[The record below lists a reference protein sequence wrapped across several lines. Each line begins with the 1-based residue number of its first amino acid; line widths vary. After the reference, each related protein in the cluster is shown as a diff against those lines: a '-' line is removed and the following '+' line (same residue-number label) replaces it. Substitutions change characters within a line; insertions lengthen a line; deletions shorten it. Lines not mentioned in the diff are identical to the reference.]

1 MSIKSHGIFLIK
13 LNTTKTRDMLFRNI
27 YYKPIFFKIKENNKQ
42 KFGVVVTQS
51 NYCQRDGE
59 NG

>member
-1 MSIKSHGIFLIK
+1 
-13 LNTTKTRDMLFRNI
+13 MLFRNI